1 MYESVSFGGSNMEH
15 QQHVEELV
23 KILKNECRTSF
34 QISWGSRN
42 TTIFK

>member
-23 KILKNECRTSF
+23 KILKMNVVLHSNF
-34 QISWGSRN
+34 MGSRN
-42 TTIFK
+42 ATIFK

>member
-23 KILKNECRTSF
+23 KILKMNVLHSNFMGKSQCSYF
-34 QISWGSRN
+34 
-42 TTIFK
+42 

>member
-23 KILKNECRTSF
+23 KILKMNVVLHSNFMGKSQCK
-34 QISWGSRN
+34 
-42 TTIFK
+42 IF